1 MNNEATKQGAA
12 RAVPVS
18 TLSTYVAAPA
28 APTYVTAAPTAAVA
42 SARMPAAFAPAYAS
56 AATVDA
62 LSAAPA
68 AATAAPAL
76 AAIPGDDLAP
86 DGAIT
91 AILPIYDDN
100 GRGIVIYTADGGRRV
115 TGRRMR
121 SILQRLAE
129 RNCRT
134 IPLIRRRMNDLLG
147 GRQELPLPISPQ
159 LILVPC
165 KVVTPRVKGDETIG
179 YFSLAHIRALHTLPH
194 RSRGH
199 AAAAVRSGRKA
210 PGDRAAASVAA
221 RHAAAPA
228 AARHAAVPAATR
240 HAAAPAA
247 ARRAAEPSAARR
259 AANPPVAR
267 AAAEKRR
274 PPTAA
279 AASAAAPH
287 TIRAAKRPDAS
298 CFVSAA
304 RRAAELPVY
313 ELSDGRRVA
322 LLCTSDTAR
331 HRLEMAAYARCLMFG
346 A

>member
-1 MNNEATKQGAA
+1 MNNEEIKKSAA

-28 APTYVTAAPTAAVA
+28 APAYATAAPAAAVA
-42 SARMPAAFAPAYAS
+42 SARMPAAIAPAAS
-56 AATVDA
+56 TCVTAAA
-62 LSAAPA
+62 PACASAAPA
-68 AATAAPAL
+68 DALSAAPAL

-134 IPLIRRRMNDLLG
+134 IPLIRRRMKDLLG

-199 AAAAVRSGRKA
+199 AAAAARSGRKA
-210 PGDRAAASVAA
+210 PGDRAAAPV
-221 RHAAAPA
+221 
-228 AARHAAVPAATR
+228 AARHAAVPAAV
-240 HAAAPAA
+240 PAA
-247 ARRAAEPSAARR
+247 ARRAADP
-259 AANPPVAR
+259 
-267 AAAEKRR
+267 
-274 PPTAA
+274 
-279 AASAAAPH
+279 
-287 TIRAAKRPDAS
+287 
-298 CFVSAA
+298 
-304 RRAAELPVY
+304 PVY

>member
-28 APTYVTAAPTAAVA
+28 APAYATA
-42 SARMPAAFAPAYAS
+42 AS
-56 AATVDA
+56 AAPA
-62 LSAAPA
+62 CAPAAPA
-68 AATAAPAL
+68 AAAGASAAAAPAL

-91 AILPIYDDN
+91 AILPLYEDN

-134 IPLIRRRMNDLLG
+134 IPLIRRRMKDLLG

-210 PGDRAAASVAA
+210 PGDRAAAPV
-221 RHAAAPA
+221 
-228 AARHAAVPAATR
+228 ATR

-259 AANPPVAR
+259 AANPSVAR

-279 AASAAAPH
+279 
-287 TIRAAKRPDAS
+287 KCPDAS

-331 HRLEMAAYARCLMFG
+331 HRLEMAAYARCIMFG

>member
-1 MNNEATKQGAA
+1 MNNEAIKKSAA

-28 APTYVTAAPTAAVA
+28 YATAVPTAAVA
-42 SARMPAAFAPAYAS
+42 SARMPAAFAPAAASTCVTAAAPAYAS
-56 AATVDA
+56 AATADA

-68 AATAAPAL
+68 AATAAPAF

-134 IPLIRRRMNDLLG
+134 IPLIRRRMKDLLG

-210 PGDRAAASVAA
+210 PGDRAAAPV
-221 RHAAAPA
+221 
-228 AARHAAVPAATR
+228 ATR

-259 AANPPVAR
+259 AANPSVAR

-279 AASAAAPH
+279 
-287 TIRAAKRPDAS
+287 KCPDAS

>member
-28 APTYVTAAPTAAVA
+28 APAYATAAPTAAVA
-42 SARMPAAFAPAYAS
+42 SARMPAAFAPAAASTCVTAAAPAYAS
-56 AATVDA
+56 VATADA

-134 IPLIRRRMNDLLG
+134 IPLIRRRMKDLLG

-199 AAAAVRSGRKA
+199 AAAAARSGRKA
-210 PGDRAAASVAA
+210 PGNR
-221 RHAAAPA
+221 AAAPA
-228 AARHAAVPAATR
+228 APAAPAATR

-259 AANPPVAR
+259 AANPSVAR

-279 AASAAAPH
+279 
-287 TIRAAKRPDAS
+287 KCPDAS

>member
-1 MNNEATKQGAA
+1 MK
-12 RAVPVS
+12 
-18 TLSTYVAAPA
+18 
-28 APTYVTAAPTAAVA
+28 
-42 SARMPAAFAPAYAS
+42 
-56 AATVDA
+56 
-62 LSAAPA
+62 
-68 AATAAPAL
+68 
-76 AAIPGDDLAP
+76 
-86 DGAIT
+86 
-91 AILPIYDDN
+91 
-100 GRGIVIYTADGGRRV
+100 
-115 TGRRMR
+115 
-121 SILQRLAE
+121 
-129 RNCRT
+129 
-134 IPLIRRRMNDLLG
+134 DLLG

-210 PGDRAAASVAA
+210 PGNR
-221 RHAAAPA
+221 
-228 AARHAAVPAATR
+228 AAVPA
-240 HAAAPAA
+240 
-247 ARRAAEPSAARR
+247 AARR
-259 AANPPVAR
+259 AANPPVVR

-279 AASAAAPH
+279 
-287 TIRAAKRPDAS
+287 KCPDAS

>member
-1 MNNEATKQGAA
+1 MNNEEIKKSAA

-28 APTYVTAAPTAAVA
+28 APAYATAAPAAAVA
-42 SARMPAAFAPAYAS
+42 SARMPAAIAPAAS
-56 AATVDA
+56 TCVTAAA
-62 LSAAPA
+62 PACASAAPA
-68 AATAAPAL
+68 DALSAAPAL

-134 IPLIRRRMNDLLG
+134 IPLIRRRMKDLLG

-199 AAAAVRSGRKA
+199 AAAAARSGRKA
-210 PGDRAAASVAA
+210 PGDR
-221 RHAAAPA
+221 AAAPA
-228 AARHAAVPAATR
+228 AARHAAVPAA
-240 HAAAPAA
+240 
-247 ARRAAEPSAARR
+247 ARRAADP
-259 AANPPVAR
+259 
-267 AAAEKRR
+267 
-274 PPTAA
+274 
-279 AASAAAPH
+279 
-287 TIRAAKRPDAS
+287 
-298 CFVSAA
+298 
-304 RRAAELPVY
+304 PVY
-313 ELSDGRRVA
+313 ELSDGRRVV

>member
-1 MNNEATKQGAA
+1 MNNEEIKKSAA

-28 APTYVTAAPTAAVA
+28 APAYATAAPAAAVA
-42 SARMPAAFAPAYAS
+42 SARMPAAIAPAAS
-56 AATVDA
+56 TCVTAAA
-62 LSAAPA
+62 PACASAAPA
-68 AATAAPAL
+68 DALSAAPAL

-121 SILQRLAE
+121 SILQHLAE

-134 IPLIRRRMNDLLG
+134 IPLIRRRMKDLLG

-199 AAAAVRSGRKA
+199 AAAAARSGRKA
-210 PGDRAAASVAA
+210 PGDRAAAPV
-221 RHAAAPA
+221 
-228 AARHAAVPAATR
+228 AARHAAVPAA
-240 HAAAPAA
+240 
-247 ARRAAEPSAARR
+247 ARRAADP
-259 AANPPVAR
+259 
-267 AAAEKRR
+267 
-274 PPTAA
+274 
-279 AASAAAPH
+279 
-287 TIRAAKRPDAS
+287 
-298 CFVSAA
+298 
-304 RRAAELPVY
+304 PVY

>member
-1 MNNEATKQGAA
+1 MNNEATKKSAA

-28 APTYVTAAPTAAVA
+28 APAYATAAPAAAVA
-42 SARMPAAFAPAYAS
+42 SARMPAAIAPAAS
-56 AATVDA
+56 TCVTAAA
-62 LSAAPA
+62 PACASAAPA
-68 AATAAPAL
+68 DALSAAPAL

-134 IPLIRRRMNDLLG
+134 IPLIRRRMKDLLG

-199 AAAAVRSGRKA
+199 AAAAARSGRKA
-210 PGDRAAASVAA
+210 PGDR
-221 RHAAAPA
+221 AAAPA
-228 AARHAAVPAATR
+228 AARHAAVPA
-240 HAAAPAA
+240 
-247 ARRAAEPSAARR
+247 
-259 AANPPVAR
+259 
-267 AAAEKRR
+267 
-274 PPTAA
+274 
-279 AASAAAPH
+279 
-287 TIRAAKRPDAS
+287 
-298 CFVSAA
+298 AA

>member
-1 MNNEATKQGAA
+1 MNNEAIKQGAA

-28 APTYVTAAPTAAVA
+28 APAYATA
-42 SARMPAAFAPAYAS
+42 SATA
-56 AATVDA
+56 
-62 LSAAPA
+62 
-68 AATAAPAL
+68 AAPAL

-121 SILQRLAE
+121 SILQHLAE

-134 IPLIRRRMNDLLG
+134 IPLIRRRMKDLLG

-159 LILVPC
+159 LLLVPC
-165 KVVTPRVKGDETIG
+165 KVITPRVKGDETIG

-194 RSRGH
+194 RSHGH
-199 AAAAVRSGRKA
+199 
-210 PGDRAAASVAA
+210 
-221 RHAAAPA
+221 
-228 AARHAAVPAATR
+228 
-240 HAAAPAA
+240 
-247 ARRAAEPSAARR
+247 
-259 AANPPVAR
+259 
-267 AAAEKRR
+267 
-274 PPTAA
+274 
-279 AASAAAPH
+279 
-287 TIRAAKRPDAS
+287 
-298 CFVSAA
+298 
-304 RRAAELPVY
+304 AAELPVY

>member
-1 MNNEATKQGAA
+1 MNNEAIKQGAA

-28 APTYVTAAPTAAVA
+28 APAYATAA
-42 SARMPAAFAPAYAS
+42 SAAPAYATAAS
-56 AATVDA
+56 AAPAYATA
-62 LSAAPA
+62 ASAAPACAPAAPA
-68 AATAAPAL
+68 AAAGASAAAAPAL

-121 SILQRLAE
+121 SILQHLAE

-134 IPLIRRRMNDLLG
+134 IPLIRRRMKDLLG

-199 AAAAVRSGRKA
+199 AAAAARSGRKA
-210 PGDRAAASVAA
+210 PGDRAAAPV
-221 RHAAAPA
+221 
-228 AARHAAVPAATR
+228 AARHAAVPAA
-240 HAAAPAA
+240 
-247 ARRAAEPSAARR
+247 ARRAADP
-259 AANPPVAR
+259 
-267 AAAEKRR
+267 
-274 PPTAA
+274 
-279 AASAAAPH
+279 
-287 TIRAAKRPDAS
+287 
-298 CFVSAA
+298 
-304 RRAAELPVY
+304 PVY

>member
-1 MNNEATKQGAA
+1 MNNEEIKKSAA

-28 APTYVTAAPTAAVA
+28 APAYATAAPAAAVA
-42 SARMPAAFAPAYAS
+42 SARMPAAIAPAASTCVS
-56 AATVDA
+56 AAA
-62 LSAAPA
+62 PACASAAPA
-68 AATAAPAL
+68 DALSAAPAL

-134 IPLIRRRMNDLLG
+134 IPLIRRRMKDLLG

-199 AAAAVRSGRKA
+199 AAAAARSGRKA
-210 PGDRAAASVAA
+210 PGDR
-221 RHAAAPA
+221 AAAPA
-228 AARHAAVPAATR
+228 AARHAAVPAA
-240 HAAAPAA
+240 
-247 ARRAAEPSAARR
+247 ARRAADP
-259 AANPPVAR
+259 
-267 AAAEKRR
+267 
-274 PPTAA
+274 
-279 AASAAAPH
+279 
-287 TIRAAKRPDAS
+287 
-298 CFVSAA
+298 
-304 RRAAELPVY
+304 PVY

>member
-1 MNNEATKQGAA
+1 MNNEEIKKSAA

-28 APTYVTAAPTAAVA
+28 APAYATAAPAAAVA
-42 SARMPAAFAPAYAS
+42 SARMPAAIAPAAS
-56 AATVDA
+56 TCVTAAA
-62 LSAAPA
+62 PACASAAPA
-68 AATAAPAL
+68 DALSAAPAL

-134 IPLIRRRMNDLLG
+134 IPLIRRRMKDLLG

-165 KVVTPRVKGDETIG
+165 KVITPRVKGDETIG

-194 RSRGH
+194 RSHGH
-199 AAAAVRSGRKA
+199 AAAAARSGRKA
-210 PGDRAAASVAA
+210 PGDRAAAPV
-221 RHAAAPA
+221 
-228 AARHAAVPAATR
+228 AARHAAVPAA
-240 HAAAPAA
+240 
-247 ARRAAEPSAARR
+247 ARRAADP
-259 AANPPVAR
+259 
-267 AAAEKRR
+267 
-274 PPTAA
+274 
-279 AASAAAPH
+279 
-287 TIRAAKRPDAS
+287 
-298 CFVSAA
+298 
-304 RRAAELPVY
+304 PVY

>member
-1 MNNEATKQGAA
+1 MNNEEIKKSAA

-18 TLSTYVAAPA
+18 TLSTYV
-28 APTYVTAAPTAAVA
+28 
-42 SARMPAAFAPAYAS
+42 
-56 AATVDA
+56 
-62 LSAAPA
+62 
-68 AATAAPAL
+68 AAPAL

-134 IPLIRRRMNDLLG
+134 IPLIRRRMKDLLG

-199 AAAAVRSGRKA
+199 AAAAARSGRKA
-210 PGDRAAASVAA
+210 PGDR
-221 RHAAAPA
+221 AAAPA
-228 AARHAAVPAATR
+228 AARHAAVPAA
-240 HAAAPAA
+240 
-247 ARRAAEPSAARR
+247 ARRAADP
-259 AANPPVAR
+259 
-267 AAAEKRR
+267 
-274 PPTAA
+274 
-279 AASAAAPH
+279 
-287 TIRAAKRPDAS
+287 
-298 CFVSAA
+298 
-304 RRAAELPVY
+304 PVY

>member
-1 MNNEATKQGAA
+1 MNNEEIKKSAA

-28 APTYVTAAPTAAVA
+28 APAYATAAPAAAVA
-42 SARMPAAFAPAYAS
+42 SARMPAAIAPAAS
-56 AATVDA
+56 TCVTAAA
-62 LSAAPA
+62 PACASAAPA
-68 AATAAPAL
+68 DALSAAPAL

-134 IPLIRRRMNDLLG
+134 IPLIRRRMKDLLG

-179 YFSLAHIRALHTLPH
+179 YFSLVHIRALHTLPH

-199 AAAAVRSGRKA
+199 AAAAARSGRKA
-210 PGDRAAASVAA
+210 PGDRAAAPV
-221 RHAAAPA
+221 
-228 AARHAAVPAATR
+228 AARHAAVPAA
-240 HAAAPAA
+240 
-247 ARRAAEPSAARR
+247 ARRAADP
-259 AANPPVAR
+259 
-267 AAAEKRR
+267 
-274 PPTAA
+274 
-279 AASAAAPH
+279 
-287 TIRAAKRPDAS
+287 
-298 CFVSAA
+298 
-304 RRAAELPVY
+304 PVY

>member
-1 MNNEATKQGAA
+1 MNNEEIKKSAA

-28 APTYVTAAPTAAVA
+28 AAVA
-42 SARMPAAFAPAYAS
+42 SARMPAAIAPAAS
-56 AATVDA
+56 TCVTAAA
-62 LSAAPA
+62 PACASAAPA
-68 AATAAPAL
+68 DALSAAPAL

-134 IPLIRRRMNDLLG
+134 IPLIRRRMKDLLG

-199 AAAAVRSGRKA
+199 AAAAARSGRKA
-210 PGDRAAASVAA
+210 PGDRAAAPV
-221 RHAAAPA
+221 
-228 AARHAAVPAATR
+228 AARHAAVPAA
-240 HAAAPAA
+240 
-247 ARRAAEPSAARR
+247 ARRAADP
-259 AANPPVAR
+259 
-267 AAAEKRR
+267 
-274 PPTAA
+274 
-279 AASAAAPH
+279 
-287 TIRAAKRPDAS
+287 
-298 CFVSAA
+298 
-304 RRAAELPVY
+304 PVY

>member
-1 MNNEATKQGAA
+1 MNNEEIKKSAA

-28 APTYVTAAPTAAVA
+28 APAYATAAPAAAVA
-42 SARMPAAFAPAYAS
+42 SARMPAAIAPAAS
-56 AATVDA
+56 TCVPAAA
-62 LSAAPA
+62 PACASAAPA
-68 AATAAPAL
+68 AAVASARMPAAIAPAASTCVPAAAPACASAAPADALSAAPAL

-134 IPLIRRRMNDLLG
+134 IPLIRRRMKDLLG

-199 AAAAVRSGRKA
+199 AAAAARSGRKA
-210 PGDRAAASVAA
+210 PGDRAAAPV
-221 RHAAAPA
+221 
-228 AARHAAVPAATR
+228 AARHAAVPAA
-240 HAAAPAA
+240 
-247 ARRAAEPSAARR
+247 ARRAADP
-259 AANPPVAR
+259 
-267 AAAEKRR
+267 
-274 PPTAA
+274 
-279 AASAAAPH
+279 
-287 TIRAAKRPDAS
+287 
-298 CFVSAA
+298 
-304 RRAAELPVY
+304 PVY

>member
-1 MNNEATKQGAA
+1 MNNEATKKSAA

-28 APTYVTAAPTAAVA
+28 APTYATAAPTAAVA
-42 SARMPAAFAPAYAS
+42 SARMPAAFAPAAASTCVTAAAPAYAS
-56 AATVDA
+56 AATADA
-62 LSAAPA
+62 LSTAPV

-134 IPLIRRRMNDLLG
+134 IPLIRRRMKDLLG

-210 PGDRAAASVAA
+210 PGDRAAAPVAT
-221 RHAAAPA
+221 RHAAA
-228 AARHAAVPAATR
+228 PAATR

-259 AANPPVAR
+259 AANPSVAR

-279 AASAAAPH
+279 TA
-287 TIRAAKRPDAS
+287 AAKRPDAS

>member
-1 MNNEATKQGAA
+1 MNNEAIKKSAA

-28 APTYVTAAPTAAVA
+28 APTYATAAPTAAVA
-42 SARMPAAFAPAYAS
+42 SARMPAAFAPAAASTCVTAAAPAYAS
-56 AATVDA
+56 AATADA

-68 AATAAPAL
+68 AATAAPA

-134 IPLIRRRMNDLLG
+134 IPLIRRRMKDLLG

-210 PGDRAAASVAA
+210 PGDRAAAPV
-221 RHAAAPA
+221 
-228 AARHAAVPAATR
+228 ATR

-259 AANPPVAR
+259 AANPSVAR

-279 AASAAAPH
+279 
-287 TIRAAKRPDAS
+287 KCPDAS

>member
-1 MNNEATKQGAA
+1 MNNEAIKQGAA

-28 APTYVTAAPTAAVA
+28 APAYATAA
-42 SARMPAAFAPAYAS
+42 SAAPAYATAAS
-56 AATVDA
+56 AAPAYATA
-62 LSAAPA
+62 ASAAPACAPAAPA
-68 AATAAPAL
+68 AAAGASAAAAPTL

-134 IPLIRRRMNDLLG
+134 IPLIRRRMKDLLG

-199 AAAAVRSGRKA
+199 AAAAARSGRKA
-210 PGDRAAASVAA
+210 PGDRAAAPV
-221 RHAAAPA
+221 
-228 AARHAAVPAATR
+228 AARHAAVPAA
-240 HAAAPAA
+240 
-247 ARRAAEPSAARR
+247 ARRAADP
-259 AANPPVAR
+259 
-267 AAAEKRR
+267 
-274 PPTAA
+274 
-279 AASAAAPH
+279 
-287 TIRAAKRPDAS
+287 
-298 CFVSAA
+298 
-304 RRAAELPVY
+304 PVY

>member
-1 MNNEATKQGAA
+1 MNNEATKKSAA

-28 APTYVTAAPTAAVA
+28 APAYATAAPAAAVA
-42 SARMPAAFAPAYAS
+42 SARMPAAIAPAAS
-56 AATVDA
+56 TCVTAAA
-62 LSAAPA
+62 PACASAAPA
-68 AATAAPAL
+68 DALSAAPAL

-134 IPLIRRRMNDLLG
+134 IPLIRRRMKDLLG

-199 AAAAVRSGRKA
+199 AAAAARSGRKA
-210 PGDRAAASVAA
+210 PGDR
-221 RHAAAPA
+221 AAAPA
-228 AARHAAVPAATR
+228 AARHAAVPAA
-240 HAAAPAA
+240 
-247 ARRAAEPSAARR
+247 ARRAADP
-259 AANPPVAR
+259 
-267 AAAEKRR
+267 
-274 PPTAA
+274 
-279 AASAAAPH
+279 
-287 TIRAAKRPDAS
+287 
-298 CFVSAA
+298 
-304 RRAAELPVY
+304 PVY

>member
-1 MNNEATKQGAA
+1 MNNEEIKKSAA

-28 APTYVTAAPTAAVA
+28 ASTCV
-42 SARMPAAFAPAYAS
+42 PA
-56 AATVDA
+56 DA
-62 LSAAPA
+62 LS
-68 AATAAPAL
+68 AAPAL

-134 IPLIRRRMNDLLG
+134 IPLIRRRMKDLLG

-199 AAAAVRSGRKA
+199 AAAAARSGRKA
-210 PGDRAAASVAA
+210 PGDRAAAPV
-221 RHAAAPA
+221 
-228 AARHAAVPAATR
+228 AARHAAVPAA
-240 HAAAPAA
+240 
-247 ARRAAEPSAARR
+247 ARRAADP
-259 AANPPVAR
+259 
-267 AAAEKRR
+267 
-274 PPTAA
+274 
-279 AASAAAPH
+279 
-287 TIRAAKRPDAS
+287 
-298 CFVSAA
+298 
-304 RRAAELPVY
+304 PVY

>member
-1 MNNEATKQGAA
+1 MNNEAIKQGAA

-28 APTYVTAAPTAAVA
+28 APAYATAASAAPACAPAAPAAAVA

-56 AATVDA
+56 VATADA

-134 IPLIRRRMNDLLG
+134 IPLIRRRMKDLLG

-199 AAAAVRSGRKA
+199 AAAAARSGRKA
-210 PGDRAAASVAA
+210 PGDR
-221 RHAAAPA
+221 AAAPA
-228 AARHAAVPAATR
+228 AARHAAVPAA
-240 HAAAPAA
+240 
-247 ARRAAEPSAARR
+247 ARRAADP
-259 AANPPVAR
+259 
-267 AAAEKRR
+267 
-274 PPTAA
+274 
-279 AASAAAPH
+279 
-287 TIRAAKRPDAS
+287 
-298 CFVSAA
+298 
-304 RRAAELPVY
+304 PVY

>member
-18 TLSTYVAAPA
+18 TLSTYVAAPP
-28 APTYVTAAPTAAVA
+28 APAYATAAPAAAVA
-42 SARMPAAFAPAYAS
+42 SARMPAAFAPAAASTCVTAAAPAYAS
-56 AATVDA
+56 AATADA

-134 IPLIRRRMNDLLG
+134 IPLIRRRMKDLLG

-199 AAAAVRSGRKA
+199 AAAAVRSGRKT
-210 PGDRAAASVAA
+210 PGNRAAAPV
-221 RHAAAPA
+221 
-228 AARHAAVPAATR
+228 AARHAAVPAA
-240 HAAAPAA
+240 
-247 ARRAAEPSAARR
+247 ARRAADP
-259 AANPPVAR
+259 
-267 AAAEKRR
+267 
-274 PPTAA
+274 
-279 AASAAAPH
+279 
-287 TIRAAKRPDAS
+287 
-298 CFVSAA
+298 
-304 RRAAELPVY
+304 PVY

>member
-1 MNNEATKQGAA
+1 MNNEENKKSAA

-28 APTYVTAAPTAAVA
+28 APAYATAAPAAAVA
-42 SARMPAAFAPAYAS
+42 SARMPAAIAPAASTCVTAAAPACAS
-56 AATVDA
+56 AALADA
-62 LSAAPA
+62 LS
-68 AATAAPAL
+68 AAPAL

-121 SILQRLAE
+121 SILQHLAE

-134 IPLIRRRMNDLLG
+134 IPLIRRRMKDLLG

-199 AAAAVRSGRKA
+199 AAAAARSGRKA
-210 PGDRAAASVAA
+210 PGDRAAAPV
-221 RHAAAPA
+221 
-228 AARHAAVPAATR
+228 AARHAAVPAA
-240 HAAAPAA
+240 
-247 ARRAAEPSAARR
+247 ARRAADP
-259 AANPPVAR
+259 
-267 AAAEKRR
+267 
-274 PPTAA
+274 
-279 AASAAAPH
+279 
-287 TIRAAKRPDAS
+287 
-298 CFVSAA
+298 
-304 RRAAELPVY
+304 PVY

>member
-1 MNNEATKQGAA
+1 MNNEEIKKSAA

-28 APTYVTAAPTAAVA
+28 APAYATAAPAAAVA
-42 SARMPAAFAPAYAS
+42 SARMPAAIAPAAS
-56 AATVDA
+56 TCVTAAA
-62 LSAAPA
+62 PACASAAPA
-68 AATAAPAL
+68 DALSAAPAL

-134 IPLIRRRMNDLLG
+134 IPLIRRRMKDLLG

-199 AAAAVRSGRKA
+199 AAAAARSGRKA
-210 PGDRAAASVAA
+210 PGDC
-221 RHAAAPA
+221 AAAPA
-228 AARHAAVPAATR
+228 AARHAAVPAA
-240 HAAAPAA
+240 
-247 ARRAAEPSAARR
+247 ARRAADP
-259 AANPPVAR
+259 
-267 AAAEKRR
+267 
-274 PPTAA
+274 
-279 AASAAAPH
+279 
-287 TIRAAKRPDAS
+287 
-298 CFVSAA
+298 
-304 RRAAELPVY
+304 PVY

>member
-1 MNNEATKQGAA
+1 MNNEEIKKSAA

-28 APTYVTAAPTAAVA
+28 APAYATAAPAAAVA
-42 SARMPAAFAPAYAS
+42 SARMPAAIAPAAS
-56 AATVDA
+56 TCVTAAAPAASTCVTA
-62 LSAAPA
+62 AAPACASAAPA
-68 AATAAPAL
+68 DALSAAPAL

-134 IPLIRRRMNDLLG
+134 IPLIRRRMKDLLG

-199 AAAAVRSGRKA
+199 AAAAARSGRKA
-210 PGDRAAASVAA
+210 PGDRAAALV
-221 RHAAAPA
+221 
-228 AARHAAVPAATR
+228 AARHAAVPAA
-240 HAAAPAA
+240 
-247 ARRAAEPSAARR
+247 ARRAADP
-259 AANPPVAR
+259 
-267 AAAEKRR
+267 
-274 PPTAA
+274 
-279 AASAAAPH
+279 
-287 TIRAAKRPDAS
+287 
-298 CFVSAA
+298 
-304 RRAAELPVY
+304 PVY

>member
-28 APTYVTAAPTAAVA
+28 APAYAPAVPAAAVA
-42 SARMPAAFAPAYAS
+42 SARMPAAFAPAAASTCVTAAAPAYAS
-56 AATVDA
+56 VATADA

-68 AATAAPAL
+68 AATAATAAPAL

-100 GRGIVIYTADGGRRV
+100 GRGIVIYTAAGGRRV

-121 SILQRLAE
+121 SILQRPAA

-134 IPLIRRRMNDLLG
+134 IPLIRRRMKDLLG

-199 AAAAVRSGRKA
+199 AAAAARSGRKA
-210 PGDRAAASVAA
+210 PGHRAAA
-221 RHAAAPA
+221 
-228 AARHAAVPAATR
+228 PAATR

-279 AASAAAPH
+279 KCPS
-287 TIRAAKRPDAS
+287 AS

-304 RRAAELPVY
+304 RRAAVLPVY

>member
-1 MNNEATKQGAA
+1 MNNEAIKKSAA
-12 RAVPVS
+12 RAVSVS

-28 APTYVTAAPTAAVA
+28 APTYATAAPTAAVA
-42 SARMPAAFAPAYAS
+42 SARMPAAFAPAAASTCVTAAAPAYAS
-56 AATVDA
+56 VATADA

-68 AATAAPAL
+68 AATAATAAPAL

-134 IPLIRRRMNDLLG
+134 IPLIRRRMKDLLG

-210 PGDRAAASVAA
+210 PGDRAAAPV
-221 RHAAAPA
+221 
-228 AARHAAVPAATR
+228 ATR
-240 HAAAPAA
+240 HVAAPAA

-259 AANPPVAR
+259 AANPSVAR

-279 AASAAAPH
+279 
-287 TIRAAKRPDAS
+287 KCPDAS

>member
-1 MNNEATKQGAA
+1 MNNEENKKSAA

-28 APTYVTAAPTAAVA
+28 AP
-42 SARMPAAFAPAYAS
+42 AYAS
-56 AATVDA
+56 AAPAYATA
-62 LSAAPA
+62 ASAAPAYAPAAPA
-68 AATAAPAL
+68 AAAGASAAAAPAL

-134 IPLIRRRMNDLLG
+134 IPLIRRRMKDLLG

-194 RSRGH
+194 RSHGH
-199 AAAAVRSGRKA
+199 
-210 PGDRAAASVAA
+210 
-221 RHAAAPA
+221 
-228 AARHAAVPAATR
+228 
-240 HAAAPAA
+240 
-247 ARRAAEPSAARR
+247 
-259 AANPPVAR
+259 
-267 AAAEKRR
+267 
-274 PPTAA
+274 
-279 AASAAAPH
+279 
-287 TIRAAKRPDAS
+287 
-298 CFVSAA
+298 
-304 RRAAELPVY
+304 AAELPVY

>member
-1 MNNEATKQGAA
+1 MT
-12 RAVPVS
+12 
-18 TLSTYVAAPA
+18 
-28 APTYVTAAPTAAVA
+28 
-42 SARMPAAFAPAYAS
+42 
-56 AATVDA
+56 
-62 LSAAPA
+62 
-68 AATAAPAL
+68 
-76 AAIPGDDLAP
+76 
-86 DGAIT
+86 
-91 AILPIYDDN
+91 IYDDN

-134 IPLIRRRMNDLLG
+134 IPLIRRRMKDLLG

-199 AAAAVRSGRKA
+199 AAAAARSGRKA
-210 PGDRAAASVAA
+210 PGDRAAAPV
-221 RHAAAPA
+221 
-228 AARHAAVPAATR
+228 ATR
-240 HAAAPAA
+240 HVAAPAA
-247 ARRAAEPSAARR
+247 ARRAAEPAAARR
-259 AANPPVAR
+259 AANPSVAR

-279 AASAAAPH
+279 TA
-287 TIRAAKRPDAS
+287 AAKRPDAS

>member
-28 APTYVTAAPTAAVA
+28 APAYAIAVPAAAVA
-42 SARMPAAFAPAYAS
+42 SARMPAAFAPAAAS
-56 AATVDA
+56 TCVTAAAPACASVATADA

-68 AATAAPAL
+68 AATAATAAPAL

-134 IPLIRRRMNDLLG
+134 IPLIRRRMKDLLG

-210 PGDRAAASVAA
+210 PGDRAAAPV
-221 RHAAAPA
+221 
-228 AARHAAVPAATR
+228 ATR
-240 HAAAPAA
+240 HVAAPAA

-259 AANPPVAR
+259 AANPSVAR

-279 AASAAAPH
+279 
-287 TIRAAKRPDAS
+287 KCPDAS

>member
-1 MNNEATKQGAA
+1 MNNEAIKKSAA

-28 APTYVTAAPTAAVA
+28 APAYATAVPAAAVA
-42 SARMPAAFAPAYAS
+42 SARMPAAFAPAAASTCVTAAAPAYAS
-56 AATVDA
+56 VATADA

-68 AATAAPAL
+68 AATAATAAPAL

-134 IPLIRRRMNDLLG
+134 IPLIRRRMKDLLG

-210 PGDRAAASVAA
+210 PGNR
-221 RHAAAPA
+221 AAAPA
-228 AARHAAVPAATR
+228 AAR

-259 AANPPVAR
+259 AANPSVAR

-279 AASAAAPH
+279 
-287 TIRAAKRPDAS
+287 KCPDAS

>member
-1 MNNEATKQGAA
+1 MNNEAIKKSAA

-28 APTYVTAAPTAAVA
+28 APTYATAAPTAAVA
-42 SARMPAAFAPAYAS
+42 SARMPAAFAPAAASTCVTAAAPAYAS
-56 AATVDA
+56 AATADA
-62 LSAAPA
+62 LS

-134 IPLIRRRMNDLLG
+134 IPLIRRRMKDLLG

-210 PGDRAAASVAA
+210 PGDRAAA
-221 RHAAAPA
+221 PA
-228 AARHAAVPAATR
+228 AAR

-259 AANPPVAR
+259 AANPSVAR

-279 AASAAAPH
+279 
-287 TIRAAKRPDAS
+287 KCPDAS

>member
-1 MNNEATKQGAA
+1 MNNEAIKKSAA

-28 APTYVTAAPTAAVA
+28 APAYATAAPAAAVA
-42 SARMPAAFAPAYAS
+42 SARMPAAFAPAAASTCVTAAAPAYAS
-56 AATVDA
+56 VATADA

-68 AATAAPAL
+68 AATAATAAPAL

-134 IPLIRRRMNDLLG
+134 IPLIRRRMKDLLG

-210 PGDRAAASVAA
+210 PGDRAAAPV
-221 RHAAAPA
+221 
-228 AARHAAVPAATR
+228 ATR
-240 HAAAPAA
+240 HVAAPAA

-259 AANPPVAR
+259 AANPSVAR

-279 AASAAAPH
+279 
-287 TIRAAKRPDAS
+287 KCPDAS

>member
-1 MNNEATKQGAA
+1 MNNEATKKSAA

-28 APTYVTAAPTAAVA
+28 APAYATAAPAAAVA
-42 SARMPAAFAPAYAS
+42 SARMPAAIAPAAS
-56 AATVDA
+56 TCVTAAA
-62 LSAAPA
+62 PACASAAPA
-68 AATAAPAL
+68 DALSAAPAL

-134 IPLIRRRMNDLLG
+134 IPLIRRRMKDLLG

-210 PGDRAAASVAA
+210 PGDRAAAPV
-221 RHAAAPA
+221 
-228 AARHAAVPAATR
+228 AARHAAVPAA
-240 HAAAPAA
+240 
-247 ARRAAEPSAARR
+247 ARRAADP
-259 AANPPVAR
+259 
-267 AAAEKRR
+267 
-274 PPTAA
+274 
-279 AASAAAPH
+279 
-287 TIRAAKRPDAS
+287 
-298 CFVSAA
+298 
-304 RRAAELPVY
+304 PVY

>member
-1 MNNEATKQGAA
+1 MNNEENKKSAA

-28 APTYVTAAPTAAVA
+28 APAYATAAPAAAVA
-42 SARMPAAFAPAYAS
+42 SARMPAAIAPAAS
-56 AATVDA
+56 TCVTAAA
-62 LSAAPA
+62 PACASAAPA
-68 AATAAPAL
+68 DALSAAPAL

-134 IPLIRRRMNDLLG
+134 IPLIRRRMKDLLG

-210 PGDRAAASVAA
+210 PGDRAAAPV
-221 RHAAAPA
+221 
-228 AARHAAVPAATR
+228 AARHAAVPAA
-240 HAAAPAA
+240 
-247 ARRAAEPSAARR
+247 ARRAADP
-259 AANPPVAR
+259 
-267 AAAEKRR
+267 
-274 PPTAA
+274 
-279 AASAAAPH
+279 
-287 TIRAAKRPDAS
+287 
-298 CFVSAA
+298 
-304 RRAAELPVY
+304 PVY

>member
-28 APTYVTAAPTAAVA
+28 APTYATAAPTAAVA
-42 SARMPAAFAPAYAS
+42 SARMPAAFAPAAASTCVTAAAPAYAS
-56 AATVDA
+56 VATADA

-134 IPLIRRRMNDLLG
+134 IPLIRRRMKDLLG

-210 PGDRAAASVAA
+210 PGNR
-221 RHAAAPA
+221 
-228 AARHAAVPAATR
+228 AAVPAA
-240 HAAAPAA
+240 AP
-247 ARRAAEPSAARR
+247 R
-259 AANPPVAR
+259 AANPPVVR

-279 AASAAAPH
+279 
-287 TIRAAKRPDAS
+287 KCPDAS

>member
-1 MNNEATKQGAA
+1 MNNEENKKSAA

-28 APTYVTAAPTAAVA
+28 APAYATAA
-42 SARMPAAFAPAYAS
+42 SAAPAYATAAS
-56 AATVDA
+56 AAPAYATA
-62 LSAAPA
+62 ASAAPACAPAAPA
-68 AATAAPAL
+68 AAAGASAAAAPAL

-121 SILQRLAE
+121 SILQHLAE

-134 IPLIRRRMNDLLG
+134 IPLIRRRMKDLLG

-199 AAAAVRSGRKA
+199 AAAAARSGRKA
-210 PGDRAAASVAA
+210 PGDRAAA
-221 RHAAAPA
+221 PA
-228 AARHAAVPAATR
+228 AARHAAVL
-240 HAAAPAA
+240 AA
-247 ARRAAEPSAARR
+247 ARRAADP
-259 AANPPVAR
+259 
-267 AAAEKRR
+267 
-274 PPTAA
+274 
-279 AASAAAPH
+279 
-287 TIRAAKRPDAS
+287 
-298 CFVSAA
+298 
-304 RRAAELPVY
+304 PVY